1 MLPILLNLGFVKI
14 YTFGVFLVLAFFW
27 GSFLLWRLTRLTSFK
42 EEEIFDGLFWSL
54 AGGLFFG
61 RLVYI
66 ILNFKEFGFSLLK
79 FILINGYPGLSLY
92 GAILGGVLTISLYF
106 LSKKIKFREAID
118 YYIPALFLALAF
130 GKLGSFF
137 SGTEVG
143 IKTKFLLAVKYV
155 DFDGL
160 RHIPAFYEA
169 LAFFL
174 AAFLAYRLIFII
186 RREKLSIGFNGFF
199 FIWYFSLV
207 YLVFDKLKLT
217 HLYLGKR
224 SFNELVSAI
233 LFLTATIYS
242 LYYFRTVIIRSSTMI
257 INYLFNHVK
266 KTSRNLYSFAKK
278 KTGGRV
284 KKNTASD

>member
-1 MLPILLNLGFVKI
+1 MLPVLLNLGFIKI

-27 GSFLLWRLTRLTSFK
+27 GSFLLWRLIRLTSFK

-61 RLVYI
+61 RLVYV

-92 GAILGGVLTISLYF
+92 GAILGGALTISLYF

-118 YYIPALFLALAF
+118 YYVPALFLALAF

-143 IKTKFLLAVKYV
+143 TKTKFLLAVKYV
-155 DFDGL
+155 GFDGL
-160 RHIPAFYEA
+160 RHMPAFYEA

-186 RREKLSIGFNGFF
+186 RREKLSTGFNGFF

-207 YLVFDKLKLT
+207 YLVFDKLKFA

-266 KTSRNLYSFAKK
+266 KTSQNLYLFAKK
-278 KTGGRV
+278 KTGKRV